1 MKNKPLD
8 FQAATAEH
16 VLEAYK
22 KGQKRVLVADEAG
35 LGKTTVASEVVRRVK
50 EELSEYVLED
60 DGLYCIVYVCCNLQI
75 AQQNIDMLSGDGAKV
90 DLSQSR
96 LSMQHFVYY
105 RKKAELKEQGKDTLV
120 LSLTPATSFQMTYG
134 TGSANERALMYACL
148 SLLPEFEAKEQLDK
162 LSSLLVGWAPK
173 AWEWKSVY
181 YFNEVRNPNMC
192 EYRTTIV
199 NALTTQLAKSTS
211 DGETLMQ
218 RLLHLCNTERD
229 KQWQNDTYYFTIEL
243 RKIFA
248 DISLEILKPDL
259 VIMDEFQKFSSLID
273 TDKTTET
280 EENMIARKFFA
291 NKETY
296 ILLLSATPYKPY
308 TTLEELNDSNNDEQY
323 KDFHRLMD
331 FLHANDEEKIDFKT
345 IWRKYSSALKH
356 LEKETD
362 ETIGQ
367 KHQLAESVL
376 YHVMG
381 RTERSNEGIIL
392 ECIPPIDDYLSVGD
406 IKSFVQMQ
414 HLIDNCRK
422 LGKNI
427 YSAPVDY
434 AKSSAYQLSFMDNY
448 KLKDTIAEAW
458 KVGAG
463 KGVKKDC
470 LLLDNKKIESY
481 SLSKYHNGR
490 LEFVIDSIFE
500 KIIKEGKT
508 QKKVPSHVEQLL
520 WVPASHPYYTQ
531 NENVFT
537 MNSAFSKYLVFSS
550 WGMVPKMLACLISYE
565 SERRLYRRAF
575 NYPTYSKDGM
585 ALLKDNDNE
594 NKRTKSKSLMHIVS
608 TYLADLYNP
617 EEYYGQHVDCIRK
630 SLRKQIKEKLSRYNA
645 KIVNRVTSLDIYHL
659 MIALDN
665 SGMAVR
671 NIPEDAD
678 VVLADFAIGSPACCL
693 YRIFKRCT
701 GVDNEMAK
709 QYAEDVAKEMIG
721 VFNNRYGI
729 AAVRKTHR
737 HYSNYFRNVIEY
749 CIQGNLQAVLDE
761 FVHMIGENK
770 SPETIVARMKESFVD
785 AVTQDVNTQQTFG
798 KDEKKLRM
806 RKHFA
811 VDFGSG
817 KQTEKDVNHA
827 MNVRAAF
834 NSPFRPF
841 VLAST
846 SVGQEGLDFH
856 WYCRKMIH
864 WNLPSNPQN
873 MEQREGR
880 INRYKCLSV
889 RRNLAKLYSEMFKW
903 NDMFDKASTELKGDN
918 PEMVP
923 FWYLPLNDEH
933 FCKIKK
939 EDIEKIERIVPMY
952 PMSEDESRYSR
963 LIKILSLYRLTM
975 GQPRQEELLQMLE
988 GKISQ
993 EQIKRLL
1000 FDLSPYSR
1008 KKKNL

>member
-50 EELSEYVLED
+50 EELSKDVLED

-75 AQQNIDMLSGDGAKV
+75 AQQNIDTLSDDGAKV

-105 RKKAELKEQGKDTLV
+105 RKKAELQEQGKDTLV

-134 TGSANERALMYACL
+134 TGSVDERALIYSCL
-148 SLLPEFEAKEQLDK
+148 TLLPDYSTDVVKGQ
-162 LSSLLVGWAPK
+162 LSSLLVRDA
-173 AWEWKSVY
+173 SVSWPNKLAAYVAAVSEENMSDYRKVIIEQLY
-181 YFNEVRNPNMC
+181 YHLNQKNNED
-192 EYRTTIV
+192 E
-199 NALTTQLAKSTS
+199 ALNNW
-211 DGETLMQ
+211 
-218 RLLHLCNTERD
+218 LLRLCNSTHDED
-229 KQWQNDTYYFTIEL
+229 WKKETNQLIANL

-273 TDKTTET
+273 TDKATET

-291 NKETY
+291 NKNTY

-331 FLHANDEEKIDFKT
+331 FLHANDETKVDFKT
-345 IWRKYSSALKH
+345 IWREYSSALKH
-356 LEKETD
+356 LEKETN

-367 KHQLAESVL
+367 KHQSAESML

-381 RTERSNEGIIL
+381 RTERSNEGIIHEDL
-392 ECIPPIDDYLSVGD
+392 PPIDDYLSVGD
-406 IKSFVQMQ
+406 ITSFVQMQ

-422 LGKNI
+422 FGKKV

-458 KVGAG
+458 KAGAG
-463 KGVKKDC
+463 KGIKKDC
-470 LLLDNKKIESY
+470 LLLDRNEVENY
-481 SLSKYHNGR
+481 R
-490 LEFVIDSIFE
+490 LEDYKNARLDFVIDTIF
-500 KIIKEGKT
+500 GKR
-508 QKKVPSHVEQLL
+508 KKSTGAESLL
-520 WVPASHPYYTQ
+520 WIPASHPYYTQ
-531 NENVFT
+531 QPNVFT
-537 MNSAFSKYLVFSS
+537 KNESFSKYLVFSS

-565 SERRLYRRAF
+565 TERRLFRRT
-575 NYPTYSKDGM
+575 NETYHKEDSQ
-585 ALLKDNDNE
+585 LLKDSA
-594 NKRTKSKSLMHIVS
+594 KTKALTIMHTVS
-608 TYLADLYNP
+608 TYLADMYDP
-617 EEYYGQHVDCIRK
+617 EECYGKPLSAIKQ
-630 SLRKQIKEKLSRYNA
+630 QIKKAVKNKLNEFDGNTVSR
-645 KIVNRVTSLDIYHL
+645 VSSLDIYQL
-659 MIALDN
+659 LLAFDN
-665 SGMAVR
+665 PDEEIR
-671 NIPEDAD
+671 NIPEEAD
-678 VVLADFAIGSPACCL
+678 DVLAEMAIGAPGMCL
-693 YRIFKRCT
+693 YRIFKRI
-701 GVDNEMAK
+701 GDANAK
-709 QYAEDVAKEMIG
+709 EHAEDVAKELIG
-721 VFNNRYGI
+721 IFNNRQGI
-729 AAVRKTHR
+729 AAVRSNCRTH
-737 HYSNYFRNVIEY
+737 SNYFQNVVDY
-749 CIQGNLQAVLDE
+749 CIMGNLQAVLDE

-770 SPETIVARMKESFVD
+770 SPETIVARMKESFTD
-785 AVTQDVNTQQTFG
+785 AVPQQVNTIQTFG
-798 KDEKKLRM
+798 TDAKYTM

-817 KQTEKDVNHA
+817 KQTEKDVNHSI
-827 MNVRAAF
+827 NVRSAF

-889 RRNLAKLYSEMFKW
+889 RRNIAKLYSDIFKW
-903 NDMFDKASTELKGDN
+903 NDMFSKASTELKGEN

-923 FWYLPLNDEH
+923 YWYLPLNDEH
-933 FCKIKK
+933 FK
-939 EDIEKIERIVPMY
+939 DIDTEKIERIVPMY

-963 LIKILSLYRLTM
+963 LIKVLSLYRLTM

-988 GKISQ
+988 GKISK
-993 EQIKRLL
+993 EQIKKLI
-1000 FDLSPYSR
+1000 FDLSPFNR
-1008 KKKNL
+1008 NKKTNDKRH

>member
-50 EELSEYVLED
+50 EELSKDVLED

-75 AQQNIDMLSGDGAKV
+75 AQQNIDTLSDDGAKV

-105 RKKAELKEQGKDTLV
+105 RKKAELQEQGKDTLV

-134 TGSANERALMYACL
+134 TGSVDERALIYSCL
-148 SLLPEFEAKEQLDK
+148 TLLPDFSSDVVKEQ
-162 LSSLLVGWAPK
+162 LSSLLVRDA
-173 AWEWKSVY
+173 SVSWPNKLAAYVEAISEDNMSDYRKVIIEQLY
-181 YFNEVRNPNMC
+181 YHLNQKNNE
-192 EYRTTIV
+192 
-199 NALTTQLAKSTS
+199 
-211 DGETLMQ
+211 DETLNN
-218 RLLHLCNTERD
+218 RLLRLCNSTHDED
-229 KQWQNDTYYFTIEL
+229 WKKETNQLIANL

-273 TDKTTET
+273 TDKATET

-291 NKETY
+291 NKDTY

-331 FLHANDEEKIDFKT
+331 FLHANDETKVDFKT
-345 IWRKYSSALKH
+345 IWREYSSALKH
-356 LEKETD
+356 LEKETE

-367 KHQLAESVL
+367 KHQSAESML

-381 RTERSNEGIIL
+381 RTERSNEGIIHEDL
-392 ECIPPIDDYLSVGD
+392 PPIDEYLSVGD
-406 IKSFVQMQ
+406 ITSFVQMQ

-422 LGKNI
+422 FGKKV

-458 KVGAG
+458 NAGAG
-463 KGVKKDC
+463 KGIKKDC
-470 LLLDNKKIESY
+470 LLLDRNAVENYALEDYK
-481 SLSKYHNGR
+481 NAR
-490 LEFVIDSIFE
+490 LDFVIDTIF
-500 KIIKEGKT
+500 GKG
-508 QKKVPSHVEQLL
+508 KKSTGAESLL
-520 WVPASHPYYTQ
+520 WIPASHPYYTQ
-531 NENVFT
+531 QPNVFT
-537 MNSAFSKYLVFSS
+537 KNESFSKYLVFSS

-565 SERRLYRRAF
+565 TERRLFRRS
-575 NYPTYSKDGM
+575 NEPYHKEDSQ
-585 ALLKDNDNE
+585 LLKDGA
-594 NKRTKSKSLMHIVS
+594 KTKALTIMHTVS
-608 TYLADLYNP
+608 TWLADLYDP
-617 EEYYGQHVDCIRK
+617 EECFRNRM
-630 SLRKQIKEKLSRYNA
+630 SLSAIKQQIKKAVRNKLNEFDGNTVSR
-645 KIVNRVTSLDIYHL
+645 VSSLDIYQL
-659 MIALDN
+659 LVAFDN
-665 SGMAVR
+665 PEEEIR
-671 NIPEDAD
+671 NIPEEAD
-678 VVLADFAIGSPACCL
+678 DVLAEMAIGAPAMCL
-693 YRIFKRCT
+693 YRIFNRIGDT
-701 GVDNEMAK
+701 NAK
-709 QYAEDVAKEMIG
+709 EHAEDVAKELIG
-721 VFNNRYGI
+721 IFNNRQGI
-729 AAVRKTHR
+729 AAVRSNCRAH
-737 HYSNYFRNVIEY
+737 SNYFQNVVEY
-749 CIQGNLQAVLDE
+749 CIMGNLQAVLDE

-770 SPETIVARMKESFVD
+770 SPETIVARMKESFTD
-785 AVTQDVNTQQTFG
+785 AVPQQVNTIQTFG
-798 KDEKKLRM
+798 TDAKYTM

-827 MNVRAAF
+827 TNVRSAF

-889 RRNLAKLYSEMFKW
+889 RRNIAKLYSDTFKW
-903 NDMFDKASTELKGDN
+903 NDMFTIASTELKGDN

-923 FWYLPLNDEH
+923 FWYLPLNDAH
-933 FCKIKK
+933 FNGIKT
-939 EDIEKIERIVPMY
+939 EKIERIVPMY
-952 PMSEDESRYSR
+952 PMSEDESRYDR
-963 LIKILSLYRLTM
+963 LIKVLSLYRLTM

-993 EQIKRLL
+993 EQIKQLL
-1000 FDLSPYSR
+1000 FDLSPFSR
-1008 KKKNL
+1008 NKN

>member
-22 KGQKRVLVADEAG
+22 KGQKRFLVADEAG
-35 LGKTTVASEVVRRVK
+35 LGKTTVASEVVQRVK
-50 EELSEYVLED
+50 KELSKDVLED

-75 AQQNIDMLSGDGAKV
+75 AKQNIDTLSDDGAKV
-90 DLSQSR
+90 DLSQCR

-105 RKKAELKEQGKDTLV
+105 SKKAELQEKGKDTLV

-148 SLLPEFEAKEQLDK
+148 SLLPEFKEKKQLDK
-162 LSSLLVGWAPK
+162 LSSLLEGRAHNT
-173 AWEWKSVY
+173 WEKMCKEY
-181 YFNEVRNPNMC
+181 YEKVRELKKP
-192 EYRTTIV
+192 EYQETIV
-199 NALTTQLAKSTS
+199 KAMADQLSKPTS
-211 DGETLMQ
+211 EGETIMQ
-218 RLLHLCNTERD
+218 RLIRLCNSEQD
-229 KQWQNDTYYFTIEL
+229 QQWQNDIYYLTTEL

-273 TDKTTET
+273 ADKESET

-291 NKETY
+291 NKDTY

-331 FLHANDEEKIDFKT
+331 FLHANDEIKVDFKN
-345 IWRKYSSALKH
+345 IWREYSSALKH
-356 LEKETD
+356 FEKETE
-362 ETIGQ
+362 ETIAQ
-367 KHQLAESVL
+367 KHESAETML

-381 RTERSNEGIIL
+381 RTERSNEGIIHEDL
-392 ECIPPIDDYLSVGD
+392 PPIDDYLSVGD
-406 IKSFVQMQ
+406 ITSFVQMQ

-422 LGKNI
+422 FGKKV

-458 KVGAG
+458 KAGAA
-463 KGVKKDC
+463 KGIKKDC
-470 LLLDNKKIESY
+470 LLLDRNKVENYALEDYK
-481 SLSKYHNGR
+481 NAR
-490 LEFVIDSIFE
+490 LDFVIDTIF
-500 KIIKEGKT
+500 GKG
-508 QKKVPSHVEQLL
+508 KKSTGAESLL
-520 WVPASHPYYTQ
+520 WIPASHPYYTQ
-531 NENVFT
+531 QPNVFT
-537 MNSAFSKYLVFSS
+537 KNESFSKYLVFSS

-565 SERRLYRRAF
+565 TERRLFRRT
-575 NYPTYSKDGM
+575 NETYHKEDSQ
-585 ALLKDNDNE
+585 LLKDSA
-594 NKRTKSKSLMHIVS
+594 KTKALTIMHTVS
-608 TYLADLYNP
+608 TCLADMYDPKECFGMPLSTIK
-617 EEYYGQHVDCIRK
+617 Q
-630 SLRKQIKEKLSRYNA
+630 QIKKAVRNKLNEFDGKTVSR
-645 KIVNRVTSLDIYHL
+645 VSSLDIYQL
-659 MIALDN
+659 LLAFDN
-665 SGMAVR
+665 PKEEHR

-678 VVLADFAIGSPACCL
+678 DVLAEMAIGAPAMCL
-693 YRIFKRCT
+693 YRIFKRI
-701 GVDNEMAK
+701 GDVEAK
-709 QYAEDVAKEMIG
+709 QHAEDIAKELIG
-721 VFNNRYGI
+721 IFNNRQGI
-729 AAVRKTHR
+729 AAVRSNCRTH
-737 HYSNYFRNVIEY
+737 SNYFQNVVDY
-749 CIQGNLQAVLDE
+749 CIMGNLQAVLDE
-761 FVHMIGENK
+761 FVHMIGEDK
-770 SPETIVARMKESFVD
+770 SPEKIVEKMKESFVS
-785 AVTQDVNTQQTFG
+785 AYPQQVNTIQTFG
-798 KDEKKLRM
+798 TEEKYTM

-817 KQTEKDVNHA
+817 KQAEKDVKHA
-827 MNVRAAF
+827 TNVRSAF

-889 RRNLAKLYSEMFKW
+889 RRNIAKLYSGIFTWNEMFA
-903 NDMFDKASTELKGDN
+903 KASKELKGDN
-918 PEMVP
+918 PQMVP

-933 FCKIKK
+933 FKGI
-939 EDIEKIERIVPMY
+939 ETEKIERIVPMY

-963 LIKILSLYRLTM
+963 LIKVLSLSSYNGTAS
-975 GQPRQEELLQMLE
+975 PR
-988 GKISQ
+988 
-993 EQIKRLL
+993 RVNP
-1000 FDLSPYSR
+1000 DA
-1008 KKKNL
+1008 

>member
-50 EELSEYVLED
+50 EELSKDVLED

-75 AQQNIDMLSGDGAKV
+75 AQQNIDTLSDDGAKV

-105 RKKAELKEQGKDTLV
+105 RKKAELQEQGKDTLV

-148 SLLPEFEAKEQLDK
+148 SLLPEFEEKEQLDK

-173 AWEWKSVY
+173 AWEWMSVY
-181 YFNEVRNPNMC
+181 YYNEVRKSNMS
-192 EYRTTIV
+192 EYRNTIV
-199 NALTTQLAKSTS
+199 NAMADQLAKPTS
-211 DGETLMQ
+211 EGETLMQ
-218 RLLHLCNTERD
+218 RLIRLCSSEQD
-229 KQWQNDTYYFTIEL
+229 KQWQNEVYYFTIEL

-273 TDKTTET
+273 TDKATET

-291 NKETY
+291 NKDTY

-331 FLHANDEEKIDFKT
+331 FLHANDETKVDFKT
-345 IWRKYSSALKH
+345 IWREYSSALKH
-356 LEKETD
+356 LEKETN

-367 KHQLAESVL
+367 KHQSAESML

-381 RTERSNEGIIL
+381 RTERSNEGIIHEDL
-392 ECIPPIDDYLSVGD
+392 PPIDDYLSVGD
-406 IKSFVQMQ
+406 ITSFVQMQ

-422 LGKNI
+422 FGKKV

-434 AKSSAYQLSFMDNY
+434 SKSSAYQLSFMDNY

-458 KVGAG
+458 KAGAG
-463 KGVKKDC
+463 KGIKKDC
-470 LLLDNKKIESY
+470 LLLDRNEVENYHLEDYKNARLDFVVDTIFGKGKKSTGAES
-481 SLSKYHNGR
+481 
-490 LEFVIDSIFE
+490 
-500 KIIKEGKT
+500 
-508 QKKVPSHVEQLL
+508 LL
-520 WVPASHPYYTQ
+520 WIPASHPYYTQ
-531 NENVFT
+531 QPNVFT
-537 MNSAFSKYLVFSS
+537 KNESFSKYLVFSS

-565 SERRLYRRAF
+565 TERRLFRRT
-575 NYPTYSKDGM
+575 NETYHKDDSQI
-585 ALLKDNDNE
+585 LKDS
-594 NKRTKSKSLMHIVS
+594 TKTKALTIMHTVS
-608 TYLADLYNP
+608 TCLADMYDP
-617 EEYYGQHVDCIRK
+617 EEYYGMPLSAIKQ
-630 SLRKQIKEKLSRYNA
+630 QIKKVVKNKLNEFEGNTVSR
-645 KIVNRVTSLDIYHL
+645 VSSLDIYQL
-659 MIALDN
+659 LVAFDN
-665 SGMAVR
+665 PEEEIR
-671 NIPEDAD
+671 NIPEEAED
-678 VVLADFAIGSPACCL
+678 VLAEMAIGAPAMCL
-693 YRIFKRCT
+693 YRIFKRI
-701 GVDNEMAK
+701 GDANAK
-709 QYAEDVAKEMIG
+709 EHAEDVAKDLIG
-721 VFNNRYGI
+721 IFNNRQGI
-729 AAVRKTHR
+729 AAVRSNCRSH
-737 HYSNYFRNVIEY
+737 SNYFQNMVDY
-749 CIQGNLQAVLDE
+749 CIMGNLQAVLDE

-770 SPETIVARMKESFVD
+770 SPETIVARMKESFTD
-785 AVTQDVNTQQTFG
+785 AVPQQVNTIQTFG
-798 KDEKKLRM
+798 TDAKYTM

-817 KQTEKDVNHA
+817 KQTEKDVNRSI
-827 MNVRAAF
+827 NVRSAF

-889 RRNLAKLYSEMFKW
+889 RRNIAKLYSKTFNW
-903 NDMFDKASTELKGDN
+903 NDMFSKASTELKGNN

-923 FWYLPLNDEH
+923 YWYLPLNDEH
-933 FCKIKK
+933 FK
-939 EDIEKIERIVPMY
+939 DIDTEKIERIVPMY
-952 PMSEDESRYSR
+952 PMSEDESRYNR
-963 LIKILSLYRLTM
+963 LIKVLSLYRLTM

-993 EQIKRLL
+993 EQIKQLL
-1000 FDLSPYSR
+1000 FDLSPFSR
-1008 KKKNL
+1008 NRK

>member
-50 EELSEYVLED
+50 KELSKDVLED

-75 AQQNIDMLSGDGAKV
+75 AQQNIDTLSDDGAKV

-105 RKKAELKEQGKDTLV
+105 RKKAELQQQGKDTLV
-120 LSLTPATSFQMTYG
+120 LSLTPATSFQITYG

-148 SLLPEFEAKEQLDK
+148 SLLPEFKNKEQLDK

-173 AWEWKSVY
+173 AWEWMSVY
-181 YFNEVRNPNMC
+181 YYNEVRKSNMS
-192 EYRTTIV
+192 EYRDTIV
-199 NALTTQLAKSTS
+199 KAMADQLTKPTS

-218 RLLHLCNTERD
+218 RLIRLCNSEQD
-229 KQWQNDTYYFTIEL
+229 KQWQNVVYYFTIEL

-273 TDKTTET
+273 TDKATET

-291 NKETY
+291 NRDTY

-331 FLHANDEEKIDFKT
+331 FLHANDETKVDFKT
-345 IWRKYSSALKH
+345 TWREYSLALKH
-356 LEKETD
+356 LEKETE

-367 KHQLAESVL
+367 MHQSAERML

-381 RTERSNEGIIL
+381 RTERSNEGIIHEDL
-392 ECIPPIDDYLSVGD
+392 PPIDDYLSVGD
-406 IKSFVQMQ
+406 ITSFVQMQ
-414 HLIDNCRK
+414 HMVDNCRK
-422 LGKNI
+422 FGKKV

-458 KVGAG
+458 KAGAG
-463 KGVKKDC
+463 KGIKSDC
-470 LLLDNKKIESY
+470 LLLDCNEVENYALEDYK
-481 SLSKYHNGR
+481 NAR
-490 LEFVIDSIFE
+490 LDFVIDTIF
-500 KIIKEGKT
+500 GKG
-508 QKKVPSHVEQLL
+508 KKSTGAESLL
-520 WVPASHPYYTQ
+520 WIPASHPYYTQ
-531 NENVFT
+531 LPNVFT
-537 MNSAFSKYLVFSS
+537 KNESFSKYLVFSS

-565 SERRLYRRAF
+565 TERRLFRRT
-575 NYPTYSKDGM
+575 NETYHKEDSQ
-585 ALLKDNDNE
+585 LLKDSA
-594 NKRTKSKSLMHIVS
+594 KTKAMTIMYTVS
-608 TYLADLYNP
+608 TWLADMYDP
-617 EEYYGQHVDCIRK
+617 EEYYGMPLSAIKQ
-630 SLRKQIKEKLSRYNA
+630 QIKKVVRNKLNEFDGNTVSR
-645 KIVNRVTSLDIYHL
+645 VSSLDINQL
-659 MIALDN
+659 LVAFDN
-665 SGMAVR
+665 PEEEIR
-671 NIPEDAD
+671 NIPEEAD
-678 VVLADFAIGSPACCL
+678 DVLAEMAIGAPAMCL
-693 YRIFKRCT
+693 YRIFKRI
-701 GVDNEMAK
+701 GDANAK
-709 QYAEDVAKEMIG
+709 EHAEDVAKVLISI
-721 VFNNRYGI
+721 FNNRQGI
-729 AAVRKTHR
+729 AAVRSNCRTH
-737 HYSNYFRNVIEY
+737 SNYFQNVVDY
-749 CIQGNLQAVLDE
+749 CIMGNLQAVLDE
-761 FVHMIGENK
+761 FVHMIDENK
-770 SPETIVARMKESFVD
+770 SPETIVARLKESFTD
-785 AVTQDVNTQQTFG
+785 AVPQQVNTIQTFG
-798 KDEKKLRM
+798 TDAKYTM

-817 KQTEKDVNHA
+817 KQTEKDVNRSI
-827 MNVRAAF
+827 NVRSAF

-856 WYCRKMIH
+856 WYCRKVIH

-889 RRNLAKLYSEMFKW
+889 RRNIAKLYSETFKW
-903 NDMFDKASTELKGDN
+903 DDMFGKASTELKGDN

-923 FWYLPLNDEH
+923 FWYLPLNDEL
-933 FCKIKK
+933 FNGI
-939 EDIEKIERIVPMY
+939 ETEKIERIVPMY

-963 LIKILSLYRLTM
+963 LIKVLSLYRLTM

-993 EQIKRLL
+993 DQIKQLL
-1000 FDLSPYSR
+1000 FDLSPFSR
-1008 KKKNL
+1008 NRK

>member
-22 KGQKRVLVADEAG
+22 KGQKRVLIADEAG

-50 EELSEYVLED
+50 KELAKDVLED

-75 AQQNIDMLSGDGAKV
+75 AQQNIDTLSDDGAKV

-96 LSMQHFVYY
+96 LSMQHFVYF
-105 RKKAELKEQGKDTLV
+105 RKKAELQAQEKGTLV

-148 SLLPEFEAKEQLDK
+148 SLLPEFKEKEQLDK
-162 LSSLLVGWAPK
+162 LSSLLVGGAPT
-173 AWEWKSVY
+173 AWEWMSVY
-181 YFNEVRNPNMC
+181 NYDEVRKSNMS
-192 EYRTTIV
+192 EYRDTILK
-199 NALTTQLAKSTS
+199 AMADQLAKPTS
-211 DGETLMQ
+211 EGETLMQ
-218 RLLHLCNTERD
+218 RLVCLCNSEQD
-229 KQWQNDTYYFTIEL
+229 KQWQNDVYYFTIEL
-243 RKIFA
+243 RKVFA

-273 TDKTTET
+273 TDKATET

-291 NKETY
+291 NKDTY

-331 FLHANDEEKIDFKT
+331 FLHANDETKVDFKT
-345 IWRKYSSALKH
+345 IWRNYSSALKH
-356 LEKETD
+356 LEKETE

-367 KHQLAESVL
+367 KHQSAENML

-381 RTERSNEGIIL
+381 RTERSNEGIIHEYL
-392 ECIPPIDDYLSVGD
+392 PVIDDYLSEGD
-406 IKSFVQMQ
+406 ITSFVQMQ
-414 HLIDNCRK
+414 HQIANCRK
-422 LGKNI
+422 FGKKVS
-427 YSAPVDY
+427 SAPVAY

-463 KGVKKDC
+463 KGIKKDC
-470 LLLDNKKIESY
+470 LLLDRKQVENY
-481 SLSKYHNGR
+481 R
-490 LEFVIDSIFE
+490 LEDYKNARLDFVIDTIF
-500 KIIKEGKT
+500 GKG
-508 QKKVPSHVEQLL
+508 KKSTGAESLL
-520 WVPASHPYYTQ
+520 WIPASHPYYTQ
-531 NENVFT
+531 QPNVFT
-537 MNSAFSKYLVFSS
+537 KNESFSKYLVFSS

-565 SERRLYRRAF
+565 TERRLFRRTKE
-575 NYPTYSKDGM
+575 TYHKDDSQI
-585 ALLKDNDNE
+585 LKDSA
-594 NKRTKSKSLMHIVS
+594 KTKALTIMHTVS
-608 TYLADLYNP
+608 TCLADMYDP
-617 EEYYGQHVDCIRK
+617 EECYGMQLSAI
-630 SLRKQIKEKLSRYNA
+630 KQQVKETVRNKLKEFDGNTVSR
-645 KIVNRVTSLDIYHL
+645 VSSLDIYQL
-659 MIALDN
+659 LLAFDN
-665 SGMAVR
+665 PDEGIR
-671 NIPEDAD
+671 NIPEDAVD
-678 VVLADFAIGSPACCL
+678 VLAEMAIGAPAMCL
-693 YRIFKRCT
+693 FRIFKRI
-701 GVDNEMAK
+701 GDVNAK
-709 QYAEDVAKEMIG
+709 EHAEDVAKVLISI
-721 VFNNRYGI
+721 FNNRQGI
-729 AAVRKTHR
+729 AAVRSNCRAH
-737 HYSNYFRNVIEY
+737 SNYFQNVVDY
-749 CIQGNLQAVLDE
+749 CIMGNLQAVLDE

-770 SPETIVARMKESFVD
+770 SPGTIVARMKESFTD
-785 AVTQDVNTQQTFG
+785 AVPQQVNTIQTFG
-798 KDEKKLRM
+798 TDAKYTM

-817 KQTEKDVNHA
+817 KQTEKDVNRSI
-827 MNVRAAF
+827 NVRSAF

-889 RRNLAKLYSEMFKW
+889 RRNIAKLYSDIFKW
-903 NDMFDKASTELKGDN
+903 NDMFEKASTELKGDN

-933 FCKIKK
+933 FKGI
-939 EDIEKIERIVPMY
+939 ETEKIERIVPMY

-963 LIKILSLYRLTM
+963 LIKVLSLYRLTM

-993 EQIKRLL
+993 DQIKQLL
-1000 FDLSPYSR
+1000 FDLSPFSR
-1008 KKKNL
+1008 KQKSLRYSVIT

>member
-50 EELSEYVLED
+50 EELSDDVLED

-75 AQQNIDMLSGDGAKV
+75 AQQNIDTLSDEGAKV

-105 RKKAELKEQGKDTLV
+105 RKKAELKSLGKDTLV

-148 SLLPEFEAKEQLDK
+148 SLLPEFGSKEQMDR
-162 LSSLLVGWAPK
+162 LSDLLVGYAPK
-173 AWEWKSVY
+173 AWEWMSVHY
-181 YFNEVRNPNMC
+181 YEEVRKPDMN
-192 EYRTTIV
+192 EYQETII
-199 NALTTQLAKSTS
+199 NAMRAKMSKVVS
-211 DGETLMQ
+211 DGETFME
-218 RLLHLCNTERD
+218 RLVRLCNSEHD
-229 KQWQNDTYYFTIEL
+229 KQWHNDIYYFTIEL
-243 RKIFA
+243 RTLFA
-248 DISLEILKPDL
+248 EISLEILKPDL

-273 TDKTTET
+273 TDKATET

-291 NKETY
+291 NKDTY

-323 KDFHRLMD
+323 RDFHRLMD
-331 FLHANDEEKIDFKT
+331 FLHANDESKVDFKS
-345 IWRKYSSALKH
+345 IWREYSTALKN
-356 LEKETD
+356 LDKETD
-362 ETIGQ
+362 ENIVR
-367 KHQLAESVL
+367 KHQSAESML

-381 RTERSNEGIIL
+381 RTERSNEGIIHEAL
-392 ECIPPIDDYLSVGD
+392 PPIDDYLSVGD
-406 IKSFVQMQ
+406 IASFVQMQ
-414 HLIDNCRK
+414 HLVDNCRK
-422 LGKNI
+422 FGKKV

-434 AKSSAYQLSFMDNY
+434 SKSSAFQLSFMDNY
-448 KLKDTIAEAW
+448 KLKDTIADAW
-458 KVGAG
+458 REGAG
-463 KGVKKDC
+463 KGIRKDC
-470 LLLDNKKIESY
+470 LLLDRNEVENY
-481 SLSKYHNGR
+481 ALEDYRNAR
-490 LEFVIDSIFE
+490 LDFVIDTIFGN
-500 KIIKEGKT
+500 GKQST
-508 QKKVPSHVEQLL
+508 GAETLL

-531 NENVFT
+531 QPNVFT
-537 MNSAFSKYLVFSS
+537 RNESFSKYLVFSS

-565 SERRLYRRAF
+565 TERRLFRRSSE
-575 NYPTYSKDGM
+575 TYHKEDSQ
-585 ALLKDNDNE
+585 LLKDSAKTKALTIMHTVSTVLADMYEPEECFGMPLGAIKQQIKKNIRQKLNE
-594 NKRTKSKSLMHIVS
+594 YEGNIVS
-608 TYLADLYNP
+608 
-617 EEYYGQHVDCIRK
+617 
-630 SLRKQIKEKLSRYNA
+630 
-645 KIVNRVTSLDIYHL
+645 RVSSLDIYQL
-659 MIALDN
+659 LVSFDDPDTDI
-665 SGMAVR
+665 R
-671 NIPEDAD
+671 NIPESAD
-678 VVLADFAIGSPACCL
+678 DVLAEMAIGAPAMCL
-693 YRIFKRCT
+693 YRIFKRL
-701 GVDNEMAK
+701 GDADAK
-709 QYAEDVAKEMIG
+709 RHAEEVAKELIG
-721 VFNNRYGI
+721 IFNNRQGI
-729 AAVRKTHR
+729 AAVRNNCKR
-737 HYSNYFRNVIEY
+737 HSNYFQNVIDY
-749 CIQGNLQAVLDE
+749 CIQGNLQSVLDE

-770 SPETIVARMKESFVD
+770 TPETIVARMKESF
-785 AVTQDVNTQQTFG
+785 ASAYPQQVNTIQTFG
-798 KDEKKLRM
+798 TDEKYTM

-827 MNVRAAF
+827 TNVRSAF

-889 RRNLAKLYSEMFKW
+889 RRNVAKLYQGTFKW
-903 NDMFDKASTELKGDN
+903 NEMFDKASAELKGNN

-933 FCKIKK
+933 FKDIKT
-939 EDIEKIERIVPMY
+939 EKIERIVPMY

-963 LIKILSLYRLTM
+963 LIKVLSLYRLTM

-993 EQIKRLL
+993 NQIKQLL
-1000 FDLSPYSR
+1000 FDLSPFSR
-1008 KKKNL
+1008 KSK

>member
-50 EELSEYVLED
+50 EELSDDVLED

-75 AQQNIDMLSGDGAKV
+75 AQQNIDTLSDEGAKV

-105 RKKAELKEQGKDTLV
+105 RKKAELKSLGKDTLV

-148 SLLPEFEAKEQLDK
+148 SLLPEFGSKEQMDR
-162 LSSLLVGWAPK
+162 LSDLLVDYAPK
-173 AWEWKSVY
+173 AWEWMSVHY
-181 YFNEVRNPNMC
+181 YEEVRKPDMN
-192 EYRTTIV
+192 EYQETII
-199 NALTTQLAKSTS
+199 NAMRAKMSKVVS
-211 DGETLMQ
+211 DGETFME
-218 RLLHLCNTERD
+218 RLVRLCNSEHD
-229 KQWQNDTYYFTIEL
+229 KQWHNDIYYFTIEL
-243 RKIFA
+243 RTLFA
-248 DISLEILKPDL
+248 EISLEILKPDL

-273 TDKTTET
+273 TDKATET

-291 NKETY
+291 NKDTY

-323 KDFHRLMD
+323 RDFHRLMD
-331 FLHANDEEKIDFKT
+331 FLHANDERKVDFKS
-345 IWRKYSSALKH
+345 IWRDYSTALKN
-356 LEKETD
+356 LDKETD
-362 ETIGQ
+362 ETIVR
-367 KHQLAESVL
+367 KHQSAESML

-381 RTERSNEGIIL
+381 RTERSNEGIIHEAL
-392 ECIPPIDDYLSVGD
+392 PPIDDYLSVGD
-406 IKSFVQMQ
+406 IASFVQMQ
-414 HLIDNCRK
+414 HLVDNCRK
-422 LGKNI
+422 FGKKV

-434 AKSSAYQLSFMDNY
+434 SKSSAFQLSFMDNY
-448 KLKDTIAEAW
+448 KLKDTIADAW
-458 KVGAG
+458 REGAG
-463 KGVKKDC
+463 KGIRKDC
-470 LLLDNKKIESY
+470 LLLDRNEVENY
-481 SLSKYHNGR
+481 ALEDYRNAR
-490 LEFVIDSIFE
+490 LDFVIDTIFGN
-500 KIIKEGKT
+500 GKQST
-508 QKKVPSHVEQLL
+508 GAETLL
-520 WVPASHPYYTQ
+520 WIPASHPYYTQ
-531 NENVFT
+531 QPNVFT
-537 MNSAFSKYLVFSS
+537 RNESFSKYLVFSS

-565 SERRLYRRAF
+565 TERRLFRRTSE
-575 NYPTYSKDGM
+575 TYHKEDSQ
-585 ALLKDNDNE
+585 LLKDSA
-594 NKRTKSKSLMHIVS
+594 KTKALTIMHTVS
-608 TYLADLYNP
+608 TFLADVYDP
-617 EEYYGQHVDCIRK
+617 EECFGMPLSAIKQ
-630 SLRKQIKEKLSRYNA
+630 QIKKKIRNRLDEYDADRVSR
-645 KIVNRVTSLDIYHL
+645 VSSLDIYQL
-659 MIALDN
+659 MVAFDN
-665 SGMAVR
+665 PDEEIR
-671 NIPEDAD
+671 NIPEDAEE
-678 VVLADFAIGSPACCL
+678 VLAEMAIGAPAMCL
-693 YRIFKRCT
+693 YRIFKRI
-701 GVDNEMAK
+701 GDPDAK
-709 QYAEDVAKEMIG
+709 LHAEEIAKELIG
-721 VFNNRYGI
+721 IFNNRQGI
-729 AAVRKTHR
+729 AAVRNNCRAH
-737 HYSNYFRNVIEY
+737 SNYFQNVIDY

-770 SPETIVARMKESFVD
+770 SPEKIVARMKESF
-785 AVTQDVNTQQTFG
+785 ASSYPQPVNTIQTFG
-798 KDEKKLRM
+798 TDEKYTM

-811 VDFGSG
+811 VDFNSG

-827 MNVRAAF
+827 TNVQSAF

-889 RRNLAKLYSEMFKW
+889 RRNVAKLYQGIFKWDEMFG
-903 NDMFDKASTELKGDN
+903 KASEELKGDN

-933 FCKIKK
+933 FKGIKT
-939 EDIEKIERIVPMY
+939 EKIERIVPMY

-963 LIKILSLYRLTM
+963 LIKVLSLYRLTM

-993 EQIKRLL
+993 DQIKQLL
-1000 FDLSPYSR
+1000 FDLSPFSR
-1008 KKKNL
+1008 KRKN

>member
-22 KGQKRVLVADEAG
+22 NGQKRVLVADEAG

-50 EELSEYVLED
+50 EELSNDVLED

-75 AQQNIDMLSGDGAKV
+75 AQQNIDTLSDEGAKV

-105 RKKAELKEQGKDTLV
+105 QKKAELKSLGKDTLV

-148 SLLPEFEAKEQLDK
+148 SLLPEFGSNEQLDR
-162 LSSLLVGWAPK
+162 LSDLLVGYAPK
-173 AWEWKSVY
+173 AWEWMSVHY
-181 YFNEVRNPNMC
+181 YEEVRRPDLN
-192 EYRTTIV
+192 EYRETIV
-199 NALTTQLAKSTS
+199 NAMRVKMSKVVS
-211 DGETLMQ
+211 DGETYME
-218 RLLHLCNTERD
+218 RLVRLCNSEHD
-229 KQWQNDTYYFTIEL
+229 KQWHNDIYYFTIEL
-243 RKIFA
+243 RTLFA
-248 DISLEILKPDL
+248 EISLEILKPDL

-273 TDKTTET
+273 TDKASET

-291 NKETY
+291 NKDTY

-323 KDFHRLMD
+323 RDFHRLMD
-331 FLHANDEEKIDFKT
+331 FLHANDESKVDFKS
-345 IWRKYSSALKH
+345 IWREYSTALKN
-356 LEKETD
+356 LDKETD
-362 ETIGQ
+362 ETIVR
-367 KHQLAESVL
+367 KHQSAESML

-381 RTERSNEGIIL
+381 RTERSNEGIIHEAL
-392 ECIPPIDDYLSVGD
+392 PPIDDYLSVGD
-406 IKSFVQMQ
+406 IASFVQMQ
-414 HLIDNCRK
+414 HLVDNCRK
-422 LGKNI
+422 FGKKV

-434 AKSSAYQLSFMDNY
+434 SKSSAFQLSFMDNY
-448 KLKDTIAEAW
+448 KLKDTIADAW
-458 KVGAG
+458 REGAG
-463 KGVKKDC
+463 KGIRKDC
-470 LLLDNKKIESY
+470 LLLDRNEVENYALEDYRNARLDFVMDTIFG
-481 SLSKYHNGR
+481 NGKQSTGA
-490 LEFVIDSIFE
+490 E
-500 KIIKEGKT
+500 T
-508 QKKVPSHVEQLL
+508 LL
-520 WVPASHPYYTQ
+520 WIPASHPYYTQ
-531 NENVFT
+531 QPNVFT
-537 MNSAFSKYLVFSS
+537 RNESFSKYLVFSS

-565 SERRLYRRAF
+565 TERRLFRRTSE
-575 NYPTYSKDGM
+575 TYHKEDSQ
-585 ALLKDNDNE
+585 LLKDS
-594 NKRTKSKSLMHIVS
+594 TKTKALTIMHTVS
-608 TYLADLYNP
+608 TFLADVYDP
-617 EEYYGQHVDCIRK
+617 EECFGMPLSAIKQ
-630 SLRKQIKEKLSRYNA
+630 QIKKKIRNRLDEYDADRVSR
-645 KIVNRVTSLDIYHL
+645 VSSLDIYQL
-659 MIALDN
+659 MVAFDN
-665 SGMAVR
+665 PDEEIR
-671 NIPEDAD
+671 NIPEDAEE
-678 VVLADFAIGSPACCL
+678 VLAEMAIGAPAMCL
-693 YRIFKRCT
+693 YRIFKRI
-701 GVDNEMAK
+701 GDPDAK
-709 QYAEDVAKEMIG
+709 LHAEEIAKELIG
-721 VFNNRYGI
+721 IFNNRQGI
-729 AAVRKTHR
+729 AAVRNNCRAH
-737 HYSNYFRNVIEY
+737 SNYFQNVIDY

-770 SPETIVARMKESFVD
+770 SPEKIVARMKESF
-785 AVTQDVNTQQTFG
+785 ASSYPQPVNTIQTFG
-798 KDEKKLRM
+798 TDEKYTM

-811 VDFGSG
+811 VDFNNG

-827 MNVRAAF
+827 TNVQSAF

-889 RRNLAKLYSEMFKW
+889 RRNVAKLYQGIFKWDEMFG
-903 NDMFDKASTELKGDN
+903 KASEELKGDN

-923 FWYLPLNDEH
+923 FWYLPLNNEH
-933 FCKIKK
+933 FRGIKT
-939 EDIEKIERIVPMY
+939 EKIERIVPMY

-963 LIKILSLYRLTM
+963 LIKVLSLYRLTM

-993 EQIKRLL
+993 DQIKQLL
-1000 FDLSPYSR
+1000 FDLSPFSR
-1008 KKKNL
+1008 KRKN

>member
-50 EELSEYVLED
+50 EELSKDVLED

-75 AQQNIDMLSGDGAKV
+75 AQQNIDTLSDDGAKV

-105 RKKAELKEQGKDTLV
+105 RKKAELQEQGKDTLV

-148 SLLPEFEAKEQLDK
+148 SLLPEFEEKEQLDK

-173 AWEWKSVY
+173 AWEWMSVY
-181 YFNEVRNPNMC
+181 YYNEVRKSNMS
-192 EYRTTIV
+192 EYRNTIV
-199 NALTTQLAKSTS
+199 NAMADQLAKPTS
-211 DGETLMQ
+211 EGETLMQ
-218 RLLHLCNTERD
+218 RLIRLCNSEQD
-229 KQWQNDTYYFTIEL
+229 KQWQNEVYYFTIEL

-273 TDKTTET
+273 TDKAIET
-280 EENMIARKFFA
+280 EENMIAHKFFA
-291 NKETY
+291 NKDTY

-331 FLHANDEEKIDFKT
+331 FLHANDETKVDFKT
-345 IWRKYSSALKH
+345 IWREYSSALKH
-356 LEKETD
+356 LEKETN

-367 KHQLAESVL
+367 KHQSAESML

-381 RTERSNEGIIL
+381 RTERSNEGIIHEDL
-392 ECIPPIDDYLSVGD
+392 PPIDDYLSVGD
-406 IKSFVQMQ
+406 ITSFVQMQ

-422 LGKNI
+422 FGKKV

-448 KLKDTIAEAW
+448 KLKDTIAEVW
-458 KVGAG
+458 KAGAG
-463 KGVKKDC
+463 KGIKKDC
-470 LLLDNKKIESY
+470 LLLDRNEVENY
-481 SLSKYHNGR
+481 R
-490 LEFVIDSIFE
+490 LEDYKNARLDFVVDTIF
-500 KIIKEGKT
+500 GKG
-508 QKKVPSHVEQLL
+508 KKSTGAESLL
-520 WVPASHPYYTQ
+520 WIPASHPYYTQ
-531 NENVFT
+531 QPNVFT
-537 MNSAFSKYLVFSS
+537 KNESFSKYLVFSS

-565 SERRLYRRAF
+565 TERRLFRRT
-575 NYPTYSKDGM
+575 NETYHKDDSHI
-585 ALLKDNDNE
+585 LKDS
-594 NKRTKSKSLMHIVS
+594 TKTKALTIMHTVS
-608 TYLADLYNP
+608 TCLADMYDP
-617 EEYYGQHVDCIRK
+617 EEYYGMPLSAIKQ
-630 SLRKQIKEKLSRYNA
+630 QIKKVVKNKLNEFEGNTVSR
-645 KIVNRVTSLDIYHL
+645 VSSLDIYQL
-659 MIALDN
+659 LVAFDN
-665 SGMAVR
+665 PEEEIR
-671 NIPEDAD
+671 NIPEEAED
-678 VVLADFAIGSPACCL
+678 VLAEMAIGAPAMCL
-693 YRIFKRCT
+693 YRIFKRI
-701 GVDNEMAK
+701 GDANAK
-709 QYAEDVAKEMIG
+709 EHAEDVAKDLIG
-721 VFNNRYGI
+721 IFNNRQGI
-729 AAVRKTHR
+729 AAVRSNCRLH
-737 HYSNYFRNVIEY
+737 SNYFQNMVDY
-749 CIQGNLQAVLDE
+749 CIMGNLQAVLDE

-770 SPETIVARMKESFVD
+770 SPETIVARMKESFTD
-785 AVTQDVNTQQTFG
+785 AVPQQVNTIQTFG
-798 KDEKKLRM
+798 TDAKYTM

-817 KQTEKDVNHA
+817 KQTEKDVNRSI
-827 MNVRAAF
+827 NVRSAF

-889 RRNLAKLYSEMFKW
+889 RRNIAKLYSTTFNW
-903 NDMFDKASTELKGDN
+903 NDMFSKASTELKGNN

-923 FWYLPLNDEH
+923 YWYLPLNDEH
-933 FCKIKK
+933 FK
-939 EDIEKIERIVPMY
+939 DIDTEKIERIVPMY
-952 PMSEDESRYSR
+952 PMSEDESRYNR
-963 LIKILSLYRLTM
+963 LIKVLSLYRLTM

-993 EQIKRLL
+993 EQIKQLL
-1000 FDLSPYSR
+1000 FDLSPFSR
-1008 KKKNL
+1008 NRK

>member
-22 KGQKRVLVADEAG
+22 KGQKRVLIADEAG

-50 EELSEYVLED
+50 KELAKDVLED

-75 AQQNIDMLSGDGAKV
+75 AQQNIDTLSDDGAKV

-96 LSMQHFVYY
+96 LSMQHFVYF
-105 RKKAELKEQGKDTLV
+105 RKKAELQAQEKDTLV

-148 SLLPEFEAKEQLDK
+148 SLLPEFKEKEQLDK
-162 LSSLLVGWAPK
+162 LSSLLVGGAPT
-173 AWEWKSVY
+173 AWEWMSVY
-181 YFNEVRNPNMC
+181 YYDEVRKSNMS
-192 EYRTTIV
+192 EYRDTILK
-199 NALTTQLAKSTS
+199 AMADQLAKPTS
-211 DGETLMQ
+211 EGETLMQ
-218 RLLHLCNTERD
+218 RLVCLCNSEQD
-229 KQWQNDTYYFTIEL
+229 KQWQNDVYYFTIEL
-243 RKIFA
+243 RKVFA

-273 TDKTTET
+273 TDKATET

-291 NKETY
+291 NKDTY

-331 FLHANDEEKIDFKT
+331 FLHANDETKVDFKT
-345 IWRKYSSALKH
+345 IWRNYSSALKH
-356 LEKETD
+356 LEKETE

-367 KHQLAESVL
+367 KHQSAENML

-381 RTERSNEGIIL
+381 RTERSNEGIIHEYL
-392 ECIPPIDDYLSVGD
+392 PVIDDYLSEGD
-406 IKSFVQMQ
+406 ITSFVQMQ

-422 LGKNI
+422 FGKKV

-463 KGVKKDC
+463 KGIKKDC
-470 LLLDNKKIESY
+470 LLLDRKQVENY
-481 SLSKYHNGR
+481 R
-490 LEFVIDSIFE
+490 LEDYKNARLDLVIDSIF
-500 KIIKEGKT
+500 GKG
-508 QKKVPSHVEQLL
+508 KKSTGAESLL
-520 WVPASHPYYTQ
+520 WIPASHPYYTQ
-531 NENVFT
+531 QPNVFT
-537 MNSAFSKYLVFSS
+537 KNESFSKYLVFSS

-565 SERRLYRRAF
+565 TERRLFRRTKE
-575 NYPTYSKDGM
+575 TYHKDDSQI
-585 ALLKDNDNE
+585 LKDSA
-594 NKRTKSKSLMHIVS
+594 KTKALTIMHTVS
-608 TYLADLYNP
+608 TCLADMYDP
-617 EEYYGQHVDCIRK
+617 EECYGMQLSAI
-630 SLRKQIKEKLSRYNA
+630 KQQVKETVRNKLKEFDGNTVSR
-645 KIVNRVTSLDIYHL
+645 VSSLDIYQL
-659 MIALDN
+659 LLAFDN
-665 SGMAVR
+665 PDEGIR
-671 NIPEDAD
+671 NIPEDAVD
-678 VVLADFAIGSPACCL
+678 VLAEMAIGAPAMCL
-693 YRIFKRCT
+693 FRIFKRI
-701 GVDNEMAK
+701 GDVNAK
-709 QYAEDVAKEMIG
+709 EHAEDVAKVLISI
-721 VFNNRYGI
+721 FNNRQGI
-729 AAVRKTHR
+729 AAVRSNCRAH
-737 HYSNYFRNVIEY
+737 SNYFQNVVDY
-749 CIQGNLQAVLDE
+749 CIMGNLQAVLDE

-770 SPETIVARMKESFVD
+770 SPGTIVARMKESFTD
-785 AVTQDVNTQQTFG
+785 AVPQQVNTIQTFG
-798 KDEKKLRM
+798 TDAKYTM

-817 KQTEKDVNHA
+817 KQTEKDVNRSI
-827 MNVRAAF
+827 NVRSAF

-889 RRNLAKLYSEMFKW
+889 RRNIAKLYSDIFKW
-903 NDMFDKASTELKGDN
+903 NDMFEKASTELKGDN

-933 FCKIKK
+933 FKGI
-939 EDIEKIERIVPMY
+939 ETEKIERIVPMY

-963 LIKILSLYRLTM
+963 LIKVLSLYRLTM

-993 EQIKRLL
+993 DQIKQLL
-1000 FDLSPYSR
+1000 FDLSPFSR
-1008 KKKNL
+1008 KQKSLRYSVIT

>member
-22 KGQKRVLVADEAG
+22 KGQRRVLVADEAG
-35 LGKTTVASEVVRRVK
+35 LGKTTVASEVVRCVK
-50 EELSEYVLED
+50 EELSNDVLED

-75 AQQNIDMLSGDGAKV
+75 AKQNIDTLSDEGAKV

-105 RKKAELKEQGKDTLV
+105 RKKAELKSLGKDTLV

-148 SLLPEFEAKEQLDK
+148 SLLPEFGSKEQQDR
-162 LSSLLVGWAPK
+162 LSDLLVGYAPK
-173 AWEWKSVY
+173 AWEWMSVHY
-181 YFNEVRNPNMC
+181 YEEVRRPDMN
-192 EYRTTIV
+192 EYRETIV
-199 NALTTQLAKSTS
+199 NAMSSKMSKVVS
-211 DGETLMQ
+211 DGETYMDCLV
-218 RLLHLCNTERD
+218 RLCNSEHN
-229 KQWQNDTYYFTIEL
+229 KQWHNDIYYFTIEL
-243 RKIFA
+243 RTLFA
-248 DISLEILKPDL
+248 EISLEILKPDL

-273 TDKTTET
+273 TDKATET

-291 NKETY
+291 NKDTY

-323 KDFHRLMD
+323 RDFHRLMD
-331 FLHANDEEKIDFKT
+331 FLHANDDNKVDFKA
-345 IWRKYSSALKH
+345 IWRDYSTALKN
-356 LEKETD
+356 LDKETD
-362 ETIGQ
+362 ETIGR
-367 KHQLAESVL
+367 KHQSAESML

-381 RTERSNEGIIL
+381 RTERSNEGIIHEDL
-392 ECIPPIDDYLSVGD
+392 PPIDEYLSVGD
-406 IKSFVQMQ
+406 IESFVQMQ
-414 HLIDNCRK
+414 HLVDNCRR
-422 LGKNI
+422 LGRKA

-434 AKSSAYQLSFMDNY
+434 SKSTAFQLSFMDNY

-458 KVGAG
+458 KAGAG
-463 KGVKKDC
+463 KGIKKDC
-470 LLLDNKKIESY
+470 LLLDRNEVENY
-481 SLSKYHNGR
+481 ALEDYRNAR
-490 LEFVIDSIFE
+490 LDYVIDTIFGH
-500 KIIKEGKT
+500 GKQST
-508 QKKVPSHVEQLL
+508 GAESLL

-531 NENVFT
+531 QPNVFT
-537 MNSAFSKYLVFSS
+537 RNESFSKYLVFSS

-565 SERRLYRRAF
+565 TERRLFRRTSE
-575 NYPTYSKDGM
+575 TYHKEDSQ
-585 ALLKDNDNE
+585 LLKDGA
-594 NKRTKSKSLMHIVS
+594 KTKALTIMHTVS
-608 TYLADLYNP
+608 TTLADMYDP
-617 EEYYGQHVDCIRK
+617 EECFGMPLSAIK
-630 SLRKQIKEKLSRYNA
+630 LQIKKKIRNKLDEYEA
-645 KIVNRVTSLDIYHL
+645 NRVSRVSSLDIYQL
-659 MIALDN
+659 LLSFDN
-665 SGMAVR
+665 HEEKIR
-671 NIPEDAD
+671 NIPEDAED
-678 VVLADFAIGSPACCL
+678 VLAEMAIGAPAMCL
-693 YRIFKRCT
+693 YRIFERT
-701 GVDNEMAK
+701 GDPDAK
-709 QYAEDVAKEMIG
+709 LHAEEIAKELVGI
-721 VFNNRYGI
+721 FNNRQGI
-729 AAVRKTHR
+729 ASVRNNCRAH
-737 HYSNYFRNVIEY
+737 SNYFQNVIDY

-761 FVHMIGENK
+761 FVHMIGDNK
-770 SPETIVARMKESFVD
+770 SPEQIIARMKESF
-785 AVTQDVNTQQTFG
+785 ASAYPQQVNTIQTFG
-798 KDEKKLRM
+798 TDEKYTM

-811 VDFGSG
+811 VDFNSG

-827 MNVRAAF
+827 TNVQSAF

-889 RRNLAKLYSEMFKW
+889 RRNVAKLYQGIFKWDEMFG
-903 NDMFDKASTELKGDN
+903 KASAELKGEN

-933 FCKIKK
+933 FKGIKT
-939 EDIEKIERIVPMY
+939 EKIERIVPMY

-963 LIKILSLYRLTM
+963 LIKVLSLYRLTM

-993 EQIKRLL
+993 DQIKQLL
-1000 FDLSPYSR
+1000 FDLSPFSR
-1008 KKKNL
+1008 KSK

>member
-22 KGQKRVLVADEAG
+22 NGQKRVLVADEAG

-50 EELSEYVLED
+50 EELSKEVLED

-75 AQQNIDMLSGDGAKV
+75 AQQNIDTLSDDGAKV

-105 RKKAELKEQGKDTLV
+105 RKKAELQSQKKDTLV
-120 LSLTPATSFQMTYG
+120 LSLTPATSFQMSYG
-134 TGSANERALMYACL
+134 TGCANERALMYACL
-148 SLLPEFEAKEQLDK
+148 SLLPEFESQELLNK
-162 LSSLLVGWAPK
+162 LSSMLVGGAPK
-173 AWEWKSVY
+173 AWEWMSVY
-181 YFNEVRNPNMC
+181 YYDEVRESNLY
-192 EYRTTIV
+192 EYRETIV
-199 NALTTQLAKSTS
+199 KTLTSKLTQIAS
-211 DGETLMQ
+211 DGETFMQ
-218 RLLHLCNTERD
+218 RLIRLCNSKQD
-229 KQWQNDTYYFTIEL
+229 KQWQNDIYYFTIEL

-273 TDKTTET
+273 TDKVAET

-291 NKETY
+291 NKDTY

-331 FLHANDEEKIDFKT
+331 FLYANNEKEVNFKT
-345 IWRKYSSALKH
+345 IWREYSTALKH
-356 LEKETD
+356 LEKETN
-362 ETIGQ
+362 ETICH
-367 KHQLAESVL
+367 KHQSAESML

-381 RTERSNEGIIL
+381 RTERSNEGIIHEYL
-392 ECIPPIDDYLSVGD
+392 PSIDDYLSVGD
-406 IKSFVQMQ
+406 ITSFVQMQ

-422 LGKNI
+422 FGKKV

-434 AKSSAYQLSFMDNY
+434 AKSSAFQLSFMDNY

-458 KVGAG
+458 KAGAG
-463 KGVKKDC
+463 KGIKKDC
-470 LLLDNKKIESY
+470 LLLDRNEVEKYTLEDYKNARLDFVVDTIFGKGKKSTGAE
-481 SLSKYHNGR
+481 
-490 LEFVIDSIFE
+490 
-500 KIIKEGKT
+500 T
-508 QKKVPSHVEQLL
+508 LL
-520 WVPASHPYYTQ
+520 WIPASHPYYTQ
-531 NENVFT
+531 QPNVFT
-537 MNSAFSKYLVFSS
+537 RNESFSKYLVFSS

-565 SERRLYRRAF
+565 TERRLFRRTSEI
-575 NYPTYSKDGM
+575 YHKDDSQVLRDSTKTKALTIMYTVSTCLADMYDPEKCFGM
-585 ALLKDNDNE
+585 SLCDIKQQVKNAVE
-594 NKRTKSKSLMHIVS
+594 NKLKEFNGNKVS
-608 TYLADLYNP
+608 
-617 EEYYGQHVDCIRK
+617 
-630 SLRKQIKEKLSRYNA
+630 
-645 KIVNRVTSLDIYHL
+645 RVSSLDIYQL
-659 MIALDN
+659 LVAFDN
-665 SGMAVR
+665 HEEKIR
-671 NIPEDAD
+671 NIPENAD
-678 VVLADFAIGSPACCL
+678 DVLAEMAIGAPAMCL
-693 YRIFKRCT
+693 YRIFKRIGDT
-701 GVDNEMAK
+701 DAK
-709 QYAEDVAKEMIG
+709 QHAEDVAKELIG
-721 VFNNRYGI
+721 IFNNRQGI
-729 AAVRKTHR
+729 AAVRNNCKVH
-737 HYSNYFRNVIEY
+737 SNYFQNVVDY

-761 FVHMIGENK
+761 FVHMIGESK
-770 SPETIVARMKESFVD
+770 SPEKIVKRMKESF
-785 AVTQDVNTQQTFG
+785 ASAYPQQVNTIQTFG
-798 KDEKKLRM
+798 SGEKYTM

-827 MNVRAAF
+827 TNVRSAF

-889 RRNLAKLYSEMFKW
+889 RRNIAKLYNNIFNWNKMFE
-903 NDMFDKASTELKGDN
+903 KASTELKADN
-918 PEMVP
+918 PEMIP
-923 FWYLPLNDEH
+923 FWYLPLNNEH
-933 FCKIKK
+933 FKGITV
-939 EDIEKIERIVPMY
+939 EKIERIVPMY

-963 LIKILSLYRLTM
+963 LIKVLSLYRLTM

-993 EQIKRLL
+993 DQIKQLL
-1000 FDLSPYSR
+1000 FDLSPFSR
-1008 KKKNL
+1008 NKNNNKI

>member
-22 KGQKRVLVADEAG
+22 NGQKRVLVADEAG

-50 EELSEYVLED
+50 EEFAKDVLED

-75 AQQNIDMLSGDGAKV
+75 AQQNIDALSDDGAKV

-105 RKKAELKEQGKDTLV
+105 RKKTELQGQGKDTLV

-148 SLLPEFEAKEQLDK
+148 SLLPEFESKEQLDK

-173 AWEWKSVY
+173 TWEWVSTY
-181 YFNEVRNPNMC
+181 YYNEVRKPNMC
-192 EYRTTIV
+192 EYQVTIV
-199 NALTTQLAKSTS
+199 KAMSTQLAKPTS
-211 DGETLMQ
+211 NGETLLQ
-218 RLLHLCNTERD
+218 RLVHLCNSEQN
-229 KQWQNDTYYFTIEL
+229 KQWHNNIYYFTIEL
-243 RKIFA
+243 RKIFV

-259 VIMDEFQKFSSLID
+259 VIMDEFQKFSSLIG
-273 TDKTTET
+273 TDKATET

-291 NKETY
+291 NKDTY

-323 KDFHRLMD
+323 KDFHSLMD
-331 FLHANDEEKIDFKT
+331 FLHANDEKKVDFKS
-345 IWRKYSSALKH
+345 IWREYSSALKNI
-356 LEKETD
+356 EKETD

-367 KHQLAESVL
+367 KHLSAESML

-381 RTERSNEGIIL
+381 RTERSNEGIIHEDL
-392 ECIPPIDDYLSVGD
+392 PPIGDYLSVDD
-406 IKSFVQMQ
+406 ITSFVQMQ

-422 LGKNI
+422 FGKKV

-448 KLKDTIAEAW
+448 KLKDMIAEAW

-463 KGVKKDC
+463 KGIKKDC
-470 LLLDNKKIESY
+470 LLLDRNEIENY
-481 SLSKYHNGR
+481 R
-490 LEFVIDSIFE
+490 LECYKNARVDFVIDAIF
-500 KIIKEGKT
+500 GKG
-508 QKKVPSHVEQLL
+508 KKSTGAESLL
-520 WVPASHPYYTQ
+520 WIPTSHPYYTQ
-531 NENVFT
+531 QPNVFT
-537 MNSAFSKYLVFSS
+537 RNESFSKYLVFSS
-550 WGMVPKMLACLISYE
+550 WGMAPKMLACLISYE
-565 SERRLYRRAF
+565 TERRLFHRTNEIYHKED
-575 NYPTYSKDGM
+575 SL
-585 ALLKDNDNE
+585 LLKDSA
-594 NKRTKSKSLMHIVS
+594 KTKSLTIMHTVSTWLSDMYDPEECFGMPLSAIKQQIKKSVRNKLNEFDGNIVS
-608 TYLADLYNP
+608 
-617 EEYYGQHVDCIRK
+617 
-630 SLRKQIKEKLSRYNA
+630 
-645 KIVNRVTSLDIYHL
+645 RVSSLDIYQL
-659 MIALDN
+659 LVVLDN
-665 SGMAVR
+665 PEEEIR
-671 NIPEDAD
+671 NIPEEAD
-678 VVLADFAIGSPACCL
+678 DVLTEMAIGAPAMCL
-693 YRIFKRCT
+693 YRIFKRI
-701 GVDNEMAK
+701 GDANAK
-709 QYAEDVAKEMIG
+709 EHAEDVAKELTSI
-721 VFNNRYGI
+721 FNNRQGI
-729 AAVRKTHR
+729 AAIRSNCRTHN
-737 HYSNYFRNVIEY
+737 NYFQNVVDY
-749 CIQGNLQAVLDE
+749 CIKGNLQAVLDE

-770 SPETIVARMKESFVD
+770 PPETIVTRMKESFVS
-785 AVTQDVNTQQTFG
+785 AYPQQINTIQTFG
-798 KDEKKLRM
+798 KDEKYTM

-811 VDFGSG
+811 IDFGSG
-817 KQTEKDVNHA
+817 KQTEKDVKHA
-827 MNVRAAF
+827 VNVRSAF

-889 RRNLAKLYSEMFKW
+889 RRNIAKLYAETFKW
-903 NDMFDKASTELKGDN
+903 EDMFSKASTELKGYN
-918 PEMVP
+918 SEMVP

-933 FCKIKK
+933 FNGIKT
-939 EDIEKIERIVPMY
+939 EKIERIVPMY

-963 LIKILSLYRLTM
+963 LIKVLSLYRLTM

-993 EQIKRLL
+993 NQIKQLL
-1000 FDLSPYSR
+1000 FDLSPFSR
-1008 KKKNL
+1008 KRK

>member
-50 EELSEYVLED
+50 KELSKDVLED

-75 AQQNIDMLSGDGAKV
+75 AQQNIDTLSDDGAKV

-105 RKKAELKEQGKDTLV
+105 RKKAELQQQGKDTLV
-120 LSLTPATSFQMTYG
+120 LSLTPATSFQITYG

-148 SLLPEFEAKEQLDK
+148 SLLPEFKNKEQLDK

-173 AWEWKSVY
+173 AWEWMSVY
-181 YFNEVRNPNMC
+181 YYNEVRKSNMS
-192 EYRTTIV
+192 EYRDTIV
-199 NALTTQLAKSTS
+199 KAMADQLTKPTS

-218 RLLHLCNTERD
+218 RLIRLCNSEQD
-229 KQWQNDTYYFTIEL
+229 KQWQNVVYYFTIEL

-273 TDKTTET
+273 TDKATET

-291 NKETY
+291 NRDTY

-331 FLHANDEEKIDFKT
+331 FLHANDETKVDFKT
-345 IWRKYSSALKH
+345 TWREYSLALKH
-356 LEKETD
+356 LEKETE

-367 KHQLAESVL
+367 MHQSAERML

-381 RTERSNEGIIL
+381 RTERSNEGIIHEDL
-392 ECIPPIDDYLSVGD
+392 PPIDDYLSVGD
-406 IKSFVQMQ
+406 ITSFVQMQ
-414 HLIDNCRK
+414 HMVDNCRK
-422 LGKNI
+422 FGKKV

-458 KVGAG
+458 KAGAG
-463 KGVKKDC
+463 KGIKSDC
-470 LLLDNKKIESY
+470 LLLDCNEVENYALEDYK
-481 SLSKYHNGR
+481 NAR
-490 LEFVIDSIFE
+490 LDFVIDTIF
-500 KIIKEGKT
+500 GKG
-508 QKKVPSHVEQLL
+508 KKSTGAESLL
-520 WVPASHPYYTQ
+520 WIPASHPYYTQ
-531 NENVFT
+531 LPNVFT
-537 MNSAFSKYLVFSS
+537 KNESFSKYLVFSS

-565 SERRLYRRAF
+565 TERRLFRRT
-575 NYPTYSKDGM
+575 NETYHKEDSQ
-585 ALLKDNDNE
+585 LLKDSA
-594 NKRTKSKSLMHIVS
+594 KTKAMTIMYTVS
-608 TYLADLYNP
+608 TWLADMYDP
-617 EEYYGQHVDCIRK
+617 EEYYGMPLSAIKQ
-630 SLRKQIKEKLSRYNA
+630 QIKKVVRNKLNEFDGNTVSR
-645 KIVNRVTSLDIYHL
+645 VSSLDINQL
-659 MIALDN
+659 LVAFDN
-665 SGMAVR
+665 PEEEIR
-671 NIPEDAD
+671 NIPEEAD
-678 VVLADFAIGSPACCL
+678 DVLAEMAIGAPAMCL
-693 YRIFKRCT
+693 YRIFKRI
-701 GVDNEMAK
+701 GDANAK
-709 QYAEDVAKEMIG
+709 EHAEDVAKVLISI
-721 VFNNRYGI
+721 FNNRQGI
-729 AAVRKTHR
+729 AAVRSNCRTH
-737 HYSNYFRNVIEY
+737 SNYFQNVVDY
-749 CIQGNLQAVLDE
+749 CIMGNLQAVLDE
-761 FVHMIGENK
+761 FVHMIDENK
-770 SPETIVARMKESFVD
+770 SPETIVARLKESFTD
-785 AVTQDVNTQQTFG
+785 AVPQQVNTIQTFG
-798 KDEKKLRM
+798 TDAKYTM

-817 KQTEKDVNHA
+817 KQTEKDVNRSI
-827 MNVRAAF
+827 NVRSAF

-856 WYCRKMIH
+856 WYCRKVIH

-889 RRNLAKLYSEMFKW
+889 RRNIAKLYSETFKW
-903 NDMFDKASTELKGDN
+903 DDMFGKASTELKGDN

-923 FWYLPLNDEH
+923 FWYLPLNDEL
-933 FCKIKK
+933 FNGI
-939 EDIEKIERIVPMY
+939 ETEKIERIVPMY

-963 LIKILSLYRLTM
+963 LIKVLSLYRLTM
-975 GQPRQEELLQMLE
+975 RQPRQEELLQMLE

-993 EQIKRLL
+993 DQIKQLL
-1000 FDLSPYSR
+1000 FDLSPFSR
-1008 KKKNL
+1008 NRK

>member
-16 VLEAYK
+16 VLETYK

-50 EELSEYVLED
+50 EELSRDVLED

-75 AQQNIDMLSGDGAKV
+75 AQQNIDTLSDDGAKV

-105 RKKAELKEQGKDTLV
+105 RKKAELQEQGKDTLV
-120 LSLTPATSFQMTYG
+120 LSLTPATSFQMTNG

-148 SLLPEFEAKEQLDK
+148 SLLPEFETKEQLDK

-173 AWEWKSVY
+173 AWKWMSVY
-181 YFNEVRNPNMC
+181 YYNEVRKPNML
-192 EYRTTIV
+192 EYRDTIV
-199 NALTTQLAKSTS
+199 KAMAHKLAKLTS
-211 DGETLMQ
+211 EGETLMH
-218 RLLHLCNTERD
+218 RLIRLCNSEQGM
-229 KQWQNDTYYFTIEL
+229 QWQNDIHHFTIEL

-273 TDKTTET
+273 TGKTIET

-291 NKETY
+291 NKDTY

-323 KDFHRLMD
+323 QDFHRLMD
-331 FLHANDEEKIDFKT
+331 FLHANDETKVDFKT
-345 IWRKYSSALKH
+345 TWREYSFALKH

-362 ETIGQ
+362 ETIVQ
-367 KHQLAESVL
+367 KHQSAENML

-381 RTERSNEGIIL
+381 RTERSNEGIIHETL
-392 ECIPPIDDYLSVGD
+392 PPIDDYLSVGD
-406 IKSFVQMQ
+406 ITSFVQMQ

-422 LGKNI
+422 FGKNV

-434 AKSSAYQLSFMDNY
+434 AKSSAFQLSFMDNY

-458 KVGAG
+458 KAGAG
-463 KGVKKDC
+463 KGIKKDC
-470 LLLDNKKIESY
+470 LLLDSNEIENY
-481 SLSKYHNGR
+481 RLKNYNNARLNFVVDTIFGNG
-490 LEFVIDSIFE
+490 
-500 KIIKEGKT
+500 
-508 QKKVPSHVEQLL
+508 KKVTGTESLL
-520 WVPASHPYYTQ
+520 WIPASHPYYTQ
-531 NENVFT
+531 QPNVFT
-537 MNSAFSKYLVFSS
+537 KNKSFSKYLVFSS

-565 SERRLYRRAF
+565 TERRLFRRT
-575 NYPTYSKDGM
+575 NETYHKEDFQ
-585 ALLKDNDNE
+585 LLKDSA
-594 NKRTKSKSLMHIVS
+594 KTKALSIMHTVS
-608 TYLADLYNP
+608 TCLADMYDP
-617 EEYYGQHVDCIRK
+617 EECFGMPLSAIKQ
-630 SLRKQIKEKLSRYNA
+630 QIKKAIRNKLNEFDGNTVSR
-645 KIVNRVTSLDIYHL
+645 VSSLDIYQL
-659 MIALDN
+659 LVALDN
-665 SGMAVR
+665 PEEDIR
-671 NIPEDAD
+671 NIPEEAD
-678 VVLADFAIGSPACCL
+678 DVLAEMAIGAPAMCL
-693 YRIFKRCT
+693 YRIFKRT
-701 GVDNEMAK
+701 GDTNAK
-709 QYAEDVAKEMIG
+709 EHAEEVAKELIG
-721 VFNNRYGI
+721 IFNNRQGI
-729 AAVRKTHR
+729 AAVRSNCRSHN
-737 HYSNYFRNVIEY
+737 NYFQNVVDY
-749 CIQGNLQAVLDE
+749 CIMGNLQSVLDE

-770 SPETIVARMKESFVD
+770 SPEAIVARIKESFVD
-785 AVTQDVNTQQTFG
+785 AVTQDVNTQQDFG
-798 KDEKKLRM
+798 KNVKKLRM

-817 KQTEKDVNHA
+817 KQTEKDVNRSI
-827 MNVRAAF
+827 NVRSAF

-846 SVGQEGLDFH
+846 SIGQEGLDFH

-889 RRNLAKLYSEMFKW
+889 RRNIAKLYPETFKW
-903 NDMFDKASTELKGDN
+903 NDMFEKASSELKGAN

-923 FWYLPLNDEH
+923 FWYLPVNDEH
-933 FCKIKK
+933 FKGI
-939 EDIEKIERIVPMY
+939 ETEKIERIVPMY
-952 PMSEDESRYSR
+952 PMSEDESRYCR
-963 LIKILSLYRLTM
+963 LIKVLSLYRLTM

-993 EQIKRLL
+993 DQIKQLL
-1000 FDLSPYSR
+1000 FDLSPFSR
-1008 KKKNL
+1008 NKNKK

>member
-50 EELSEYVLED
+50 EELSKDVLED

-75 AQQNIDMLSGDGAKV
+75 AQQNIDTLSDDGAKV

-105 RKKAELKEQGKDTLV
+105 RKKAELQEQGKDTLV

-148 SLLPEFEAKEQLDK
+148 SLFPVFEEKKQLDK

-173 AWEWKSVY
+173 AWEWMSVY
-181 YFNEVRNPNMC
+181 YYNEVRKSNMS
-192 EYRTTIV
+192 EYRNTIV
-199 NALTTQLAKSTS
+199 NAMADQLAKPTS
-211 DGETLMQ
+211 EGETLMQ
-218 RLLHLCNTERD
+218 RLIRLCNSEQN
-229 KQWQNDTYYFTIEL
+229 KQWQNEVYYFTIEL

-273 TDKTTET
+273 TDKATET

-291 NKETY
+291 NKDTY

-331 FLHANDEEKIDFKT
+331 FLHANDETKVDFKT
-345 IWRKYSSALKH
+345 IWREYSSALKH
-356 LEKETD
+356 LEKETN

-367 KHQLAESVL
+367 KHQSAESML

-381 RTERSNEGIIL
+381 RTERSNEGIIQEDL
-392 ECIPPIDDYLSVGD
+392 PPIDDYLSVGD
-406 IKSFVQMQ
+406 ITSFVQMQ
-414 HLIDNCRK
+414 KLIDNCRK
-422 LGKNI
+422 FGKKV

-458 KVGAG
+458 KAGAG
-463 KGVKKDC
+463 KGIKKDC
-470 LLLDNKKIESY
+470 LLLDRNKVENY
-481 SLSKYHNGR
+481 R
-490 LEFVIDSIFE
+490 LEDYKNARLDFVIDTIF
-500 KIIKEGKT
+500 GKG
-508 QKKVPSHVEQLL
+508 KKSTGAESLL
-520 WVPASHPYYTQ
+520 WIPASHPYYTQ
-531 NENVFT
+531 QPNVFT
-537 MNSAFSKYLVFSS
+537 KNESFSKYLVFSS

-565 SERRLYRRAF
+565 TERRLFRRS
-575 NYPTYSKDGM
+575 NETYHKEDSQ
-585 ALLKDNDNE
+585 LLKDGA
-594 NKRTKSKSLMHIVS
+594 KTKALTIMHTVS
-608 TYLADLYNP
+608 TWLADTYDP
-617 EEYYGQHVDCIRK
+617 EECFGMPLSAIK
-630 SLRKQIKEKLSRYNA
+630 LQIKKAVRNKLNEFKGNTVSR
-645 KIVNRVTSLDIYHL
+645 VSSLDIYQL
-659 MIALDN
+659 LVAFDN
-665 SGMAVR
+665 PEEEIK
-671 NIPEDAD
+671 NIPKDAD
-678 VVLADFAIGSPACCL
+678 DVLAEMAIGAPAMCL
-693 YRIFKRCT
+693 YRIFKKI
-701 GVDNEMAK
+701 GDANAK
-709 QYAEDVAKEMIG
+709 EHAEDVAKELVGI
-721 VFNNRYGI
+721 FNNRQGI
-729 AAVRKTHR
+729 AAVRSNCRAH
-737 HYSNYFRNVIEY
+737 SNYFQNVVDY
-749 CIQGNLQAVLDE
+749 CIMGNLQAVLDE
-761 FVHMIGENK
+761 FVHMIGENE
-770 SPETIVARMKESFVD
+770 SPKDIVARMKESF
-785 AVTQDVNTQQTFG
+785 ASAYPQQVNTIQTFG
-798 KDEKKLRM
+798 TDNKYTM

-811 VDFGSG
+811 VNFGSG
-817 KQTEKDVNHA
+817 KQTEKEVNHA
-827 MNVRAAF
+827 TNVRSAF

-889 RRNLAKLYSEMFKW
+889 RRNIAKLYSKTFNW
-903 NDMFDKASTELKGDN
+903 NDMFSKASTELKGNN

-923 FWYLPLNDEH
+923 YWYLPLNDDH
-933 FCKIKK
+933 FKGI
-939 EDIEKIERIVPMY
+939 ETEKIERIVPMY

-963 LIKILSLYRLTM
+963 LIKVLSLYRLTM

-988 GKISQ
+988 GKISK
-993 EQIKRLL
+993 EQIKQLI
-1000 FDLSPYSR
+1000 FDLSPFNR
-1008 KKKNL
+1008 NKKTNDKRH

>member
-50 EELSEYVLED
+50 EELSKDVLED

-75 AQQNIDMLSGDGAKV
+75 AQQNIDTLSDDGAKV

-105 RKKAELKEQGKDTLV
+105 RKKAELQEQGKDTLV

-134 TGSANERALMYACL
+134 TGSANERALMYACM
-148 SLLPEFEAKEQLDK
+148 SLLPEFEEKEQLDK

-173 AWEWKSVY
+173 AWEWMSVY
-181 YFNEVRNPNMC
+181 YYNEVRKSNMS
-192 EYRTTIV
+192 EYRNTIV
-199 NALTTQLAKSTS
+199 NAMADQLAKPTS
-211 DGETLMQ
+211 EGETLMQ
-218 RLLHLCNTERD
+218 RLIRLCNSEQD
-229 KQWQNDTYYFTIEL
+229 KQWQNEVYYFTIEL

-273 TDKTTET
+273 TDKATET

-291 NKETY
+291 NKNTY

-331 FLHANDEEKIDFKT
+331 FLHANDETKVDFKT
-345 IWRKYSSALKH
+345 IWREYSSALKH
-356 LEKETD
+356 LEKETN

-367 KHQLAESVL
+367 KHQSAESML

-381 RTERSNEGIIL
+381 RTERSNEGIIHEDL
-392 ECIPPIDDYLSVGD
+392 PPIDDYLSVGD
-406 IKSFVQMQ
+406 ITSFVQMQ

-422 LGKNI
+422 FGKKV

-434 AKSSAYQLSFMDNY
+434 SKSSAYQLSFMDNY

-458 KVGAG
+458 KAGAG
-463 KGVKKDC
+463 KGIKKDC
-470 LLLDNKKIESY
+470 LLLDRNEVENY
-481 SLSKYHNGR
+481 R
-490 LEFVIDSIFE
+490 LEDYKNARLDFVVDTIF
-500 KIIKEGKT
+500 GKS
-508 QKKVPSHVEQLL
+508 KKSTGAESLL
-520 WVPASHPYYTQ
+520 WIPASHPYYTQ
-531 NENVFT
+531 QPNVFT
-537 MNSAFSKYLVFSS
+537 KNESFSKYLVFSS

-565 SERRLYRRAF
+565 TERRLFRRT
-575 NYPTYSKDGM
+575 NETYHKDDSQI
-585 ALLKDNDNE
+585 LKDS
-594 NKRTKSKSLMHIVS
+594 TKTKALTIMHTVS
-608 TYLADLYNP
+608 TCLADMYDP
-617 EEYYGQHVDCIRK
+617 EECYGMPLSAIKQ
-630 SLRKQIKEKLSRYNA
+630 QIKKVVKNKLNEFEGNTVSR
-645 KIVNRVTSLDIYHL
+645 VSSLDIYQL
-659 MIALDN
+659 LVAFDN
-665 SGMAVR
+665 PDVEIR
-671 NIPEDAD
+671 NIPEEAD
-678 VVLADFAIGSPACCL
+678 DVLAEMAIGAPAMCL
-693 YRIFKRCT
+693 YRIFKRI
-701 GVDNEMAK
+701 GDANAK
-709 QYAEDVAKEMIG
+709 EHAEDVAKELIG
-721 VFNNRYGI
+721 IFNNRQGI
-729 AAVRKTHR
+729 VSVRSNCRTH
-737 HYSNYFRNVIEY
+737 SNYFQNVVDY
-749 CIQGNLQAVLDE
+749 CIMGNLQAVLDE

-770 SPETIVARMKESFVD
+770 SPETIVARMKESF
-785 AVTQDVNTQQTFG
+785 ASAYPQQVNTIQTFG
-798 KDEKKLRM
+798 TDEKYTM

-827 MNVRAAF
+827 TNVRSAF

-889 RRNLAKLYSEMFKW
+889 RRNIAKLYSDTFKW
-903 NDMFDKASTELKGDN
+903 NDMFTIASTELKGDN

-923 FWYLPLNDEH
+923 FWYLPLNDAH
-933 FCKIKK
+933 FNGIKT
-939 EDIEKIERIVPMY
+939 EKIERIVPMY
-952 PMSEDESRYSR
+952 PMSEDESRYDR
-963 LIKILSLYRLTM
+963 LIKVLSLYRLTM

-993 EQIKRLL
+993 EQIKQLL
-1000 FDLSPYSR
+1000 FDLSPFSR
-1008 KKKNL
+1008 NKNKKL